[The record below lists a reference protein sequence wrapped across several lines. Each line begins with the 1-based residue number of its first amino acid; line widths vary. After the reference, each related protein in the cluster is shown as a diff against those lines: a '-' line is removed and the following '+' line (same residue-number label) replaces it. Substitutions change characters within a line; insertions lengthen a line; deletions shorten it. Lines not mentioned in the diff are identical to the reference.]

1 MTSKERMLRA
11 LAREVPDRLPAT
23 IHQWQPYHLET
34 YMGGMDELEAF
45 KAVGLDAAIPFCEGM
60 DQMWVAKDPAAPDLS
75 PDWHVQPTVVKDDPD
90 ERLIRYAVTTPE
102 GDLSYATGTNRYTT
116 WITGRLIKEPERDVD
131 LIEKYMPVP
140 RLDQRRIAEAY
151 SSLGDAGILRG
162 FVWGEQAGCWQHA
175 CCLYGEEPMIFA
187 AIDTPAWVH
196 HLLEVLLVK
205 KLRFIEESLDG
216 ARFDLIETGGGAGS
230 STLISPKMHEEF
242 CLPYARKI
250 HDACH
255 AAGQKVVY
263 HTCGGMMPLLDLIAA
278 NGCDASETLSPPAV
292 GGDVADIGEVKRRI
306 GDRVA
311 LVGGMNQ
318 FQILG
323 EGSPEQ
329 VRAEVHRLFETAG
342 PGGGY
347 ICSACDHFFFA
358 PPENLK
364 AFAQAAKE
372 CVY

>member
-1 MTSKERMLRA
+1 MTGKERMLAA
-11 LAREVPDRLPAT
+11 LNREAPDRLPCS
-23 IHQWQPYHLET
+23 IHQWQPYHLQT
-34 YMGGMDELEAF
+34 YMNGMDELEAF
-45 KAVGLDAAIPFCEGM
+45 RAVGLDAAIPFCEGM
-60 DQMWVAKDPAAPDLS
+60 EQMWVPRDPDTPDLS
-75 PDWHVQPTVVKDDPD
+75 PDWHIEPQILSSDPDDTVV
-90 ERLIRYAVTTPE
+90 RYTVTTPE

-116 WITGRLIKEPERDVD
+116 WITERLIKDPERDLD

-140 RLDQRRIAEAY
+140 RLDQGRITEVY
-151 SSLGDAGILRG
+151 DRIGDAGILRG

-196 HLLEVLLVK
+196 RLLEVLLAK

-230 STLISPKMHEEF
+230 STVISPAMHEEF
-242 CLPYARKI
+242 CLPYARRV
-250 HDACH
+250 HNACH
-255 AAGQKVVY
+255 AVGQKVTY

-278 NGCDASETLSPPAV
+278 NGCDASETLSPPGV
-292 GGDVADIGEVKRRI
+292 GGDVTDLAEIKRRI
-306 GDRVA
+306 GDQVA
-311 LVGGMNQ
+311 LIGGMNQ
-318 FQILG
+318 FQVLKQG
-323 EGSPEQ
+323 TPED
-329 VRAEVHRLFETAG
+329 VRAEVHRLFEAAG

-347 ICSACDHFFFA
+347 ICSACDHFFEA

-364 AFAQAAKE
+364 AFADAGRE